1 MENKSEKQSTNNSP
15 RPTHKQTLSSLSG
28 QLTTYGGSDITR
40 EKIVR
45 KAYYE
50 KKIAMRDAEK
60 LRYAN
65 KIRGKKFTNPNQ
77 KELVK
82 KFSPHSGTSLQP
94 VSWAVCRQISD
105 YVLELQRIDH
115 LAAIRSRHKYK
126 TWQTYCLMTY
136 VMMLNILFDCC
147 VGAGILPPCH
157 FLFNI
162 YKWLVCFVIGF
173 YYGGYRIELLHI
185 TGNNPTWLPVPIFAR
200 PPVVPSVERLVPQS
214 LYDEPLKRDNTCQ
227 FELMEP
233 QSGIL
238 PVSFASDLRRA
249 DLSGL
254 ITNEVMLFIERTLA
268 MFVGL
273 KSSTNSTNGAA
284 VIMLYVSSVVDVSLY
299 SKIENIVSGLLY
311 EEATPQ
317 NGTVDTVLS
326 LMTKASESWRV
337 LRGHPLAEKV
347 CLLCTALISA
357 GICSAS
363 SFEWSYGNIQLFFT
377 QDFATLFERW

>member
-1 MENKSEKQSTNNSP
+1 M
-15 RPTHKQTLSSLSG
+15 SG

-40 EKIVR
+40 EKVVR

-82 KFSPHSGTSLQP
+82 KFSPHSGISQQP
-94 VSWAVCRQISD
+94 VSWEVCRQISD
-105 YVLELQRIDH
+105 YLLELQRIDH
-115 LAAIRSRHKYK
+115 LTAFRDRYKYK

-136 VMMLNILFDCC
+136 VMMLNILFDVC
-147 VGAGILPPCH
+147 VLAGLLPPCH
-157 FLFNI
+157 VLINI
-162 YKWLVCFVIGF
+162 NKWLVCFAIGF
-173 YYGGYRIELLHI
+173 YYNGYRIELFDI
-185 TGNNPTWLPVPIFAR
+185 TGENPPRFPVPIFAR

-214 LYDEPLKRDNTCQ
+214 LCDEPLRRDNTHQ

-233 QSGIL
+233 QSGLI
-238 PVSFASDLRRA
+238 PVSFASDLRKA

-273 KSSTNSTNGAA
+273 KSSTNPTNGAA
-284 VIMLYVSSVVDVSLY
+284 VVMLYVSSIVDVSLY

-311 EEATPQ
+311 EESTPQ

-363 SFEWSYGNIQLFFT
+363 SFEWSYGNIQLFSRKISPRFLSAG
-377 QDFATLFERW
+377 DVFEAVLEVASYHCDWC